1 MEGVFS
7 ISNLILLALAVV
19 ILLRLRSVLGRRVG
33 NERPPPEASMF
44 SGEPAE
50 TQPEAETAARP
61 EPGLEPE
68 PLAGATNETTHLDR
82 RLKEIALADR
92 SFHPQRFL
100 EGARIAYERIET
112 GFAAGARDS
121 LRALL
126 GDAAFQRFDAV
137 MRERDARGEQAV
149 CEVVKIHEAD
159 ITHAEMRAL
168 QALITVRFRAD
179 LLSFVHDSEGNLV
192 SGDDTAPRRAED
204 VWTFERNTR
213 DKDPNWR
220 LVHTGGA

>member
-44 SGEPAE
+44 SGKQ
-50 TQPEAETAARP
+50 TEAETETAP
-61 EPGLEPE
+61 LPEPE
-68 PLAGATNETTHLDR
+68 PALAEREPPEATGLDR

-168 QALITVRFRAD
+168 QALVTVRFRAD

-204 VWTFERNTR
+204 LWTFERNTR